1 MKSINRKFKNIKEKH
16 PEWGSYIVLAETVY
30 RSNFSKDRLAR
41 AFNALVDKEEY
52 LKEEKKELLAY
63 LYELNKPLNRTKNDG
78 KTPQKGTSK
87 LKVDRGYLYKVEIIN
102 YKNNYI
108 K

>member
-1 MKSINRKFKNIKEKH
+1 MKSITRNFKNIKEKH

-30 RSNFSKDRLAR
+30 GNNFSQDRLAR
-41 AFNALVDKEEY
+41 AFKTLIDKGEY

-78 KTPQKGTSK
+78 KTPQKGLLKS
-87 LKVDRGYLYKVEIIN
+87 KVDERCLYRVKVID
-102 YKNNYI
+102 YKNNY
-108 K
+108 